1 MTSGRRGFTLI
12 ETLVALVILAI
23 GLFAMAAT
31 SAAVTTTLMGSR
43 NATIATQLATQRVEA
58 LRAAS
63 RSTLTPCTSGGFS
76 SSGTPVTSQ
85 GVTMT
90 WTVPATGAVREVQ
103 VVAQYPLG
111 RGRTR
116 TDTLRT
122 LIPCF

>member
-31 SAAVTTTLMGSR
+31 SAAVTTTLTGSR
-43 NATIATQLATQRVEA
+43 NATIATQLATLRMEA
-58 LRAAS
+58 LRATS
-63 RSTLTPCTSGGFS
+63 RSTLTPCTSGGFA
-76 SSGTPVTSQ
+76 SSGAPVTSQ